1 VPGVESADAGHDPL
15 SWEVTL
21 AVLCAAA
28 IHAGW
33 NAMIKRGG
41 DPLFETT
48 LIHAWVAAPAA
59 VAILLLPLPGPQ
71 AALCL
76 AGSTAVHCVY
86 YHGLAGA
93 YRSGDLSFAY
103 PIMRGSAPLLTA
115 LCAGLLLDE
124 WPAVAGWIGIAA
136 VCAGVLAIGLAS
148 APGADPRARRR
159 SLGWALLTAATI
171 VAYTVIDSIGARSA
185 PSAWSYVAW
194 LAAIEGPVMF
204 AIVLARHG
212 RPLLAHARVRG
223 LAPMGI
229 GIASMGAYAIA
240 LWAMTRA
247 PVALV
252 AALRETS
259 VLFALL
265 FASWLL
271 GERVG
276 PLRWAGAASIVV
288 GIVAIRAA

>member
-1 VPGVESADAGHDPL
+1 M

-33 NAMIKRGG
+33 NAVVKHGR

-48 LIHAWVAAPAA
+48 LIHAWVALPALA
-59 VAILLLPLPGPQ
+59 ATLVLPLPGPQ

-76 AGSTAVHCVY
+76 AASSVVHCVY
-86 YHGLAGA
+86 YHALAGA

-103 PIMRGSAPLLTA
+103 PIMRGSAPMLTA
-115 LCAGLLLDE
+115 VCTGLLLGE
-124 WPAVAGWIGIAA
+124 WPATVGWAGIAA
-136 VCAGVLAIGLAS
+136 VCAGVLAIGLAA
-148 APGADPRARRR
+148 APHADPGSRRR

-171 VAYTVIDSIGARSA
+171 VAYTLIDSVGARSA

-194 LAAIEGPVMF
+194 LAAIEGPLMF
-204 AIVLARHG
+204 GFVFARHG
-212 RPLLAHARVRG
+212 RPLLDYARTRG
-223 LAPMGI
+223 LVPMGV
-229 GIASMGAYAIA
+229 GIASMGAYGIA

-247 PVALV
+247 PIALV

-265 FASWLL
+265 IASRLL
-271 GERVG
+271 RERFG
-276 PLRWAGAASIVV
+276 PMRWAGAACIVA

>member
-1 VPGVESADAGHDPL
+1 M
-15 SWEVTL
+15 SWEVTI

-33 NAMIKRGG
+33 NALIKRGR

-48 LIHAWVAAPAA
+48 LVHAWVAAPALIA
-59 VAILLLPLPGPQ
+59 VALLPLPGPT

-76 AGSTAVHCVY
+76 AASTVVHCLY
-86 YHGLAGA
+86 FHGLAGA

-103 PIMRGSAPLLTA
+103 PIMRGSAPMLTA
-115 LCAGLLLDE
+115 VFGGLLLGE
-124 WPAVAGWIGIAA
+124 WPSTAGWAGIGA
-136 VCAGVLAIGLAS
+136 VCAGVLAIGLAA
-148 APGADPRARRR
+148 APGADAGARRR

-171 VAYTVIDSIGARSA
+171 VAYTLIDSVGARNA

-194 LAAIEGPVMF
+194 LAAIEGPVLF
-204 AIVLARHG
+204 CVVLARHG
-212 RPLLAHARVRG
+212 RPLIDHARTRG

-265 FASWLL
+265 IATVLL
-271 GERVG
+271 KERVG
-276 PLRWAGAASIVV
+276 PMRWLGAASIVA
-288 GIVAIRAA
+288 GIATIRIA

>member
-1 VPGVESADAGHDPL
+1 L
-15 SWEVTL
+15 SWEVTI

-33 NAMIKRGG
+33 NALIKRGR

-48 LIHAWVAAPAA
+48 LVHAWVAAPALIA
-59 VAILLLPLPGPQ
+59 VALLPLPGPT

-76 AGSTAVHCVY
+76 AASTVVHCLY
-86 YHGLAGA
+86 FHGLAGA

-103 PIMRGSAPLLTA
+103 PIMRGSAPMLTA
-115 LCAGLLLDE
+115 VFGGLLLGE
-124 WPAVAGWIGIAA
+124 WPSTAGWAGIGA
-136 VCAGVLAIGLAS
+136 VCAGVLAIGLAA
-148 APGADPRARRR
+148 APGADAGARRR

-171 VAYTVIDSIGARSA
+171 VAYTLIDSVGARNA

-194 LAAIEGPVMF
+194 LAAIEGPVLF
-204 AIVLARHG
+204 CVVLARHG
-212 RPLLAHARVRG
+212 RPLIDHARTRG

-265 FASWLL
+265 IATVLL
-271 GERVG
+271 KERVG
-276 PLRWAGAASIVV
+276 PMRWLGAASIVA
-288 GIVAIRAA
+288 GIATIRIA

>member
-1 VPGVESADAGHDPL
+1 M

-33 NAMIKRGG
+33 NALVKRGS

-48 LIHAWVAAPAA
+48 LIHAWVAAPALIA
-59 VAILLLPLPGPQ
+59 VAVLPLPGPT

-76 AGSTAVHCVY
+76 AASTAIHCVY

-103 PIMRGSAPLLTA
+103 PIMRGSAPMLTA
-115 LCAGLLLDE
+115 VLGGLLLGE
-124 WPAVAGWIGIAA
+124 WPPLAGWAGIAA

-148 APGADPRARRR
+148 VPNSGVAARRR

-171 VAYTVIDSIGARSA
+171 VAYTLIDSVGARSA

-194 LAAIEGPVMF
+194 LAAIEGPVLF
-204 AIVLARHG
+204 CVVFARHG
-212 RPLLAHARVRG
+212 RGLIDYARVRG

-229 GIASMGAYAIA
+229 GIASMAAYGIA

-265 FASWLL
+265 IASRLL
-271 GERVG
+271 KERFG
-276 PLRWAGAASIVV
+276 PLRWLGAASIVA
-288 GIVAIRAA
+288 GIAAIRIA

>member
-1 VPGVESADAGHDPL
+1 L

-33 NAMIKRGG
+33 NALIKRGR

-48 LIHAWVAAPAA
+48 LIHAWVAAPALVA
-59 VAILLLPLPGPQ
+59 VALLPLPGPT

-76 AGSTAVHCVY
+76 AASTAVHCLY

-93 YRSGDLSFAY
+93 YRNGDLSFAY
-103 PIMRGSAPLLTA
+103 PIMRGSAPMLTA
-115 LCAGLLLDE
+115 IFSGLLLDE
-124 WPAVAGWIGIAA
+124 WPSIAGWAGIAA
-136 VCAGVLAIGLAS
+136 VCAGVLAIGLAA
-148 APGADPRARRR
+148 APGADPAARRR

-171 VAYTVIDSIGARSA
+171 VAYTLIDSVGARSA
-185 PSAWSYVAW
+185 PTPWSYVAW
-194 LAAIEGPVMF
+194 LAAIEGPVLF
-204 AIVLARHG
+204 CVVLARHG
-212 RPLLAHARVRG
+212 RGLIDHARLRG

-229 GIASMGAYAIA
+229 GIASMGAYGIA

-247 PVALV
+247 PVAMV

-265 FASWLL
+265 IASRLL
-271 GERVG
+271 KERFG
-276 PLRWAGAASIVV
+276 PLRWMGAASIVA
-288 GIVAIRAA
+288 GIAAIRVA